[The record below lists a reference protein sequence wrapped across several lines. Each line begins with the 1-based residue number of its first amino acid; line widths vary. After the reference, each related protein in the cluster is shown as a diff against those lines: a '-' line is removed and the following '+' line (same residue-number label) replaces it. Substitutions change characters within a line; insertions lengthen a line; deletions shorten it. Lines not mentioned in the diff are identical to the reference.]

1 VNIDIQE
8 GGYYD
13 NNVFIE
19 PFSFPEGDC
28 FRHDRIAERRDF
40 TCVFDLTSSDWKDY
54 ISNMPAPPTPPYSSQ
69 NYLYLSLN
77 HTFTLSE

>member
-54 ISNMPAPPTPPYSSQ
+54 ISNIYFTNKP
-69 NYLYLSLN
+69 NWLYC
-77 HTFTLSE
+77 TRDCRGR